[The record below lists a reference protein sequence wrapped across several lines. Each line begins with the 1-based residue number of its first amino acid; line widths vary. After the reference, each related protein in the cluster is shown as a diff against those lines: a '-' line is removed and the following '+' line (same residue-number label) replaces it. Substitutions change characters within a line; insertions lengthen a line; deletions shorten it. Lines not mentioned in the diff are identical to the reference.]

1 MERDVLLVPIAN
13 PASASR
19 LVDTATDLAREFDLA
34 IDILHVVRVP
44 PQLPLSQASIVL
56 EPDTAFV
63 FECVDDLERRGIAA
77 TARIRYARS
86 ISRGIITACEDPR
99 VTLGLLGWRGRPQR
113 RDILMG
119 SYLDNVVNRAECDIL
134 VERIDEDE
142 RRIESMLVP
151 VAGGPH
157 MELALSTAE
166 AFAHQNEARIEIV
179 HVIEPEPTDEAVDR
193 ATGYLGEAAAQLDPA
208 INVAQTVLEDES
220 VVHAIVE
227 AGRSHDLTLL
237 GGADEGLVSQLLFGE
252 IPERTGREASSGVI
266 LAKRKLGLSERLPGL
281 RRWLGRWR

>member
-1 MERDVLLVPIAN
+1 MDRDVLLVPIAN
-13 PASASR
+13 PASASF
-19 LVDTATDLAREFDLA
+19 LVATATDLAREFDLA

-44 PQLPLSQASIVL
+44 PQLPLSQASVVL
-56 EPDTAFV
+56 EPDSAFV
-63 FECVDDLERRGIAA
+63 FECVDDLERRGIDA

-119 SYLDNVVNRAECDIL
+119 SYLDNVINRAECDIL

-157 MELALSTAE
+157 VELALSTAE
-166 AFAHQNEARIEIV
+166 ALAHQNGARIEV
-179 HVIEPEPTDEAVDR
+179 VQVLDPEPDPEAVDR
-193 ATGYLGEAAAQLDPA
+193 AMGYLGEAAAAIDPE
-208 INVAQTVLEDES
+208 VEVTQTVLEDEG

-237 GGADEGLVSQLLFGE
+237 GAAEEGLVSQLLFGE
-252 IPERTGREASSGVI
+252 IPERVGREATSGVI
-266 LAKRKLGLSERLPGL
+266 LAKRNLGLSERLPGL